1 MLTKLIMLDKIVS
14 PNKSMVLYQPI
25 WNVSGVTTV
34 YTKNGQNPLQ
44 VTDQAYSTQSYIPV
58 DRSCVL
64 RFVGVK
70 TDHYASPVYQEIFKM
85 NDVVS
90 RRDIQ
95 AVNESIYYSLAQK
108 SDLYDT
114 STQLRLSD
122 GTSCKGRY
130 FPNLKSLR
138 EVRTYK
144 LIEVSGKLKDRID
157 LIAYEYLGNSQLWW
171 IIAEVNR
178 DKILDPLNIPV
189 GTKLRIPSTEDMF
202 TRGILRKDTDP
213 VERTVLDQF

>member
-1 MLTKLIMLDKIVS
+1 MLTKLVMLDKIVT
-14 PNKSMVLYQPI
+14 PNRSMVLYQPI

-34 YTKNGQNPLQ
+34 YTKNGQDPLQ
-44 VTDQAYSTQSYIPV
+44 VIDQAYSTQSFIPV

-64 RFVGVK
+64 RFVGIK
-70 TDHYASPVYQEIFKM
+70 TDHYTSPIYQEIFTM

-95 AVNESIYYSLAQK
+95 AVNESIFYSIGQK

-130 FPNLKSLR
+130 FPNMRALSK
-138 EVRTYK
+138 VGTYK

-171 IIAEVNR
+171 VIAECNR
-178 DKILDPLNIPV
+178 DKIIDPMNVPV
-189 GTKLRIPSTEDMF
+189 GTKIRIPSTEDLF
-202 TRGILRKDTDP
+202 TRGVLRKDTDP
-213 VERTVLDQF
+213 IERTVLDQF